1 MRGAPGSRAVRLTRP
16 PRRGITGAVKISA
29 AIITLDE
36 EENLG
41 RCLASLR
48 GIADEAIVVDSGSTD
63 GTERIAREAGAAFV
77 AQPWLGYGPQKNLA
91 VDRAA
96 HEWVLSLDA
105 DEALSD
111 ALRASLL
118 RLKAEGPRAD
128 AYEVSRLNWYCGR
141 FLRHSGWYPDRK
153 VRLWRRG
160 AARWADA
167 TIHELAEVAPGM
179 RVERLGGDLLHYTIR
194 DRAQHLRTIEKF
206 TTLSADA
213 LLREGRAGEAWKRF
227 VSPAATFL
235 RGYVV
240 KLGFLDG
247 RAGFDVCRLSAYA
260 TWLKY
265 AKLRTA
271 ARGRA

>member
-1 MRGAPGSRAVRLTRP
+1 MTRP
-16 PRRGITGAVKISA
+16 PGRGITGAVKISA

-48 GIADEAIVVDSGSTD
+48 GVADEVIVVDSGSTD
-63 GTERIAREAGAAFV
+63 GTERIAREHGATFLT
-77 AQPWLGYGPQKNLA
+77 QRWLGYGPQKNLA
-91 VDRAA
+91 ADRGA

-111 ALRASLL
+111 ALRASIL

-128 AYEVSRLNWYCGR
+128 AYEVNRLNWYCGR

-153 VRLWRRG
+153 IRLWRKG
-160 AARWADA
+160 SARWAVA
-167 TIHELAEVAPGM
+167 TIHELVEAAPGA
-179 RVERLGGDLLHYTIR
+179 RVERLAGDLLHYTIK
-194 DRAQHLRTIEKF
+194 DRAQHLRTIERF
-206 TTLSADA
+206 TTLSAES
-213 LLREGRAGEAWKRF
+213 LLREGRAGDAWKRF

-235 RGYVV
+235 RGYV
-240 KLGFLDG
+240 LRAGFLDG
-247 RAGFDVCRLSAYA
+247 RAGWDVCRLSAYA

-265 AKLRTA
+265 EKLRRLARPA
-271 ARGRA
+271 A

>member
-1 MRGAPGSRAVRLTRP
+1 MR
-16 PRRGITGAVKISA
+16 ISA

-48 GIADEAIVVDSGSTD
+48 GVADEVVVVDSGSTD
-63 GTERIAREAGAAFV
+63 GTERIAREGGATFV
-77 AQPWLGYGPQKNLA
+77 AQAWLGYGPQKTLA
-91 VDRAA
+91 AERAS
-96 HEWVLSLDA
+96 HEWILSLDA

-111 ALRASLL
+111 ELRASIL
-118 RLKAEGPRAD
+118 RLKDGGPRAD
-128 AYEVSRLNWYCGR
+128 AYEVNRLNWYCGR

-167 TIHELAEVAPGM
+167 SIHELAEVAPGM
-179 RVERLGGDLLHYTIR
+179 RVERLRGDLLHYTIR
-194 DRAQHLRTIEKF
+194 DRAQHLRTIERF
-206 TTLSADA
+206 TTLSAES
-213 LLREGRAGEAWKRF
+213 LLRAGKEGDAWKRF

-235 RGYVV
+235 RGYLL
-240 KLGFLDG
+240 KAGFLDG
-247 RAGFDVCRLSAYA
+247 RAGWDVCRLSAYA

-265 AKLRTA
+265 EKLRRLA
-271 ARGRA
+271 ARPPAA